1 MSEILEFEVRRVTT
15 GTDRDGSPMV
25 DITLRT
31 ENLSAMVLAGYIGKK
46 TVKVKVLN
54 NNE

>member
-1 MSEILEFEVRRVTT
+1 MADVLEFEVRRVTT

-31 ENLSAMVLAGYIGKK
+31 ENLQAMVLAGYIGKK

-54 NNE
+54 DDA